1 MSQLCKECQAS
12 GLPILPAR
20 YAPVPKSV
28 QAGLPG
34 WATAARVK
42 DVALGDNLHYALR
55 TLRAGY
61 VYLFYSKHARGSKL
75 WECYS
80 VTADGLLLK
89 QPSPKA
95 ADSPKTSVV
104 CKTAG
109 HSNSRLHHLI
119 IEQPEK
125 CGATWIAFSE
135 YKWSDKTL
143 QRYAGDSKLRS
154 ARMQEIDP
162 KAMAAG
168 AANSHGT
175 VASQAALEAIMEY
188 HPGFAPD
195 QLPFDKKFP
204 PFSASNGTYQPAAL
218 ERHFT
223 RYPLYPRRGK
233 AVETLQ
239 FMQVRAKKAAGGSN
253 TPHVMALWDAIGTV
267 QELNGYLGDTAAL
280 ALAYVQEREFQFG
293 AEQAIENIRK
303 GLTEKAQDSQQRQQ
317 DQMMKRDTA
326 IWYQPAEMA
335 QRRAAIAAMPDPVL
349 RQQRLEVCDLLDQWA
364 GWQIPDVMGPQQL
377 NAIDMRR
384 VPEPERSRQIAALKA
399 KVDAFRTQRGE
410 NYDKNID
417 HAGTQTWDKYKA
429 QLLKDEQEG
438 SLQQFITNRGKFDKA
453 VAEQQKKRVASLLN
467 WLSAPLLL
475 DTLEDYHREDP
486 KDGIEFET
494 VVGHS
499 ILGINAIDAG
509 QAKLEAWAKDVQI
522 GSANLLYRAL
532 AQNQLKIKEELK
544 QVLQQ
549 AKQNQETPYAAA
561 VFAAIDNS
569 KNFLQKLFDMYKEN
583 SALYELN
590 HKAASPESATAFGVS
605 LRAARTGKIDYVVM
619 TAGNAI
625 FKTFQPAASATASA
639 LGLGKAESWVGQK
652 FIQGVLSM
660 RALVRPADFKA
671 LAEAEHENWLLRKQ
685 ALGNGP
691 GSKGALRAKR
701 EGLRMIAQREAEFR
715 RNQGKKLEL
724 AFQKFGQDAPGE
736 KRAMVKEGRLT
747 LVVALIEGAYIARTI
762 FDKDKKLDA
771 DTCATLFA
779 SGAALTAM
787 AIDSVSQPLIKVLP
801 GGDQARSIQRLKLIG
816 GLFMAASNLVGVVQD
831 SISMKDAAL
840 TGQALTRNLYFAKVV
855 LGGAAIS
862 ISIASTFTYSA
873 PIILRVS
880 GSVAISETA
889 AAIGGRAVAILAARI
904 VFMTLGSWITLTT
917 FAIQAILW
925 AIQRNDLE
933 IWLSQTP
940 FGVDLSNSKAPKT
953 VLELEKELSK
963 IYKEQDKNERKK
975 NAS

>member
-28 QAGLPG
+28 QASLPG

-80 VTADGLLLK
+80 VTEDGLLLK

-95 ADSPKTSVV
+95 ADSPKSSVV

-168 AANSHGT
+168 AANNHGT

-204 PFSASNGTYQPAAL
+204 PFSAANGTYQAAAL
-218 ERHFT
+218 ERRFT
-223 RYPLYPRRGK
+223 RYPVRPRRGK
-233 AVETLQ
+233 SVETLQ
-239 FMQVRAKKAAGGSN
+239 FMQARAKKASGGSN
-253 TPHVMALWDAIGTV
+253 TPQVMALWDAIGTV

-303 GLTEKAQDSQQRQQ
+303 GLTEKAQDSQQQQQ

-326 IWYQPAEMA
+326 IWYNPAEMA

-349 RQQRLEVCDLLDQWA
+349 RQQRLEVCNLLDQWA

-438 SLQQFITNRGKFDKA
+438 SLHQFITNRGKFDKA
-453 VAEQQKKRVASLLN
+453 VADQQKKRVTSLLD
-467 WLSAPLLL
+467 WLGAPLLL

-494 VVGHS
+494 VVGHA
-499 ILGINAIDAG
+499 ILGINATDAG
-509 QAKLEAWAKDVQI
+509 QAKLEAWAKDVKI

-532 AQNQLKIKEELK
+532 AQNQLKVKEELK
-544 QVLQQ
+544 KVLQQ

-561 VFAAIDNS
+561 TFAAIDNI

-590 HKAASPESATAFGVS
+590 HKAASPENATAFGVS
-605 LRAARTGKIDYVVM
+605 LRAARTGKIDYVIM

-625 FKTFQPAASATASA
+625 FKAFQPAASATAAA
-639 LGLGKAESWVGQK
+639 LRLGKAESRVGQK

-660 RALVRPADFKA
+660 RALVSPADFKA

-691 GSKGALRAKR
+691 GSKGVLRAKR
-701 EGLRMIAQREAEFR
+701 ERLQMIAQREAEFR
-715 RNQGKKLEL
+715 RNQGKKLKQ
-724 AFQKFGQDAPGE
+724 AYQKFGQDAPGE
-736 KRAMVKEGRLT
+736 KRALVKEGRLT
-747 LVVALIEGAYIARTI
+747 LVVALIESAYIARI
-762 FDKDKKLDA
+762 LLDPDQKLDA
-771 DTCATLFA
+771 NTCATLFA

-787 AIDSVSQPLIKVLP
+787 AIDSASQPLIKVLP
-801 GGDQARSIQRLKLIG
+801 GGDQARSIQGLKLMG
-816 GLFMAASNLVGVVQD
+816 GLLMAASNLVGVYQD
-831 SISMKDAAL
+831 TVSFDDANKKGQTATKYL
-840 TGQALTRNLYFAKVV
+840 YAAKSFLGATGVMVSL
-855 LGGAAIS
+855 
-862 ISIASTFTYSA
+862 ASTFTYSA
-873 PIILRVS
+873 PVIMRVS
-880 GSVAISETA
+880 GSVALSETA
-889 AAIGGRAVAILAARI
+889 TVIGTRATAILATRI
-904 VFMTLGSWITLTT
+904 IFMTVGSWISLIV
-917 FAIQAILW
+917 FAIQGILW
-925 AIQRNDLE
+925 VIQKNDLE
-933 IWLSQTP
+933 IWISMTP
-940 FGVDLSNSKAPKT
+940 FGVDHDNSKAPKNAI
-953 VLELEKELSK
+953 ELEKSF
-963 IYKEQDKNERKK
+963 QDKFSSEKK
-975 NAS
+975 KVK